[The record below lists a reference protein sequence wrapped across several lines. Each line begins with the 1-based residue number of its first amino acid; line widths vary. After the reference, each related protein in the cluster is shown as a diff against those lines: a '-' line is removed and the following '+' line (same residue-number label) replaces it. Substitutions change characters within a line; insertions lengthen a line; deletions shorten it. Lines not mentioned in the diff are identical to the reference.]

1 MVITFVKQI
10 IRFGIYL
17 MSVFLS
23 LSCASASEEFLIGA
37 VLSDATS
44 PTMNAVVWIED
55 DNGQKASFWIHG
67 KNYEFGIVAMHSEM
81 VFPIGESLWLWQE
94 SDETLP
100 LCDCAVWRLQDF
112 KGDCPPSLEPAARTV
127 IVFTNLDTGE
137 EEKLELGPQ
146 IDFGRPDKISEFG
159 SEVELMASVG
169 PYLFIRYGERGHSC
183 IAGESLQTQGFIVF
197 NLETMQVTDILS
209 DSERKSIAKNEQ
221 KTAFEIMRGDNL
233 VSVLGPEEMELTA
246 IVPTY
251 HPSYGVALTYQFSKS
266 VTFGGQHSGAYSRQ
280 ISVPAQTL
288 PKKLVPF
295 LLLPQVVHNFM
306 FNTMDTQFGG
316 WIPISCPVDRMGV
329 LLETFRTS
337 H

>member
-1 MVITFVKQI
+1 MVIAFVKQI
-10 IRFGIYL
+10 TRFGIYL
-17 MSVFLS
+17 MPVFLL
-23 LSCASASEEFLIGA
+23 LSCASASEKFLIGA
-37 VLSDATS
+37 ALSDATS

-67 KNYEFGIVAMHSEM
+67 KNYEFGIVAMHPEM
-81 VFPIGESLWLWQE
+81 VFPIGESLWLWQA
-94 SDETLP
+94 SDEALP
-100 LCDCAVWRLQDF
+100 HCDWAAWRLQDF
-112 KGDCPPSLEPAARTV
+112 KGDCPPNMEPAARTG
-127 IVFTNLDTGE
+127 IVFRNLNTGE

-159 SEVELMASVG
+159 SEVELIASVG

-183 IAGESLQTQGFIVF
+183 IAGESLQTRGFVVF
-197 NLETMQVTDILS
+197 DLETMQVTDILS
-209 DSERKSIAKNEQ
+209 DSERKRIEKNEQ
-221 KTAFEIMRGDNL
+221 KTAFQIMSGDNL
-233 VSVLGPEEMELTA
+233 VSVLSPEELELTA

-251 HPSYGVALTYQFSKS
+251 HPSYGVALSYQFSKA

-306 FNTMDTQFGG
+306 INTMDTRFGG
-316 WIPISCPVDRMGV
+316 WTPVSCPVDRIDV
-329 LLETFRTS
+329 LLETFQS
-337 H
+337 SQ